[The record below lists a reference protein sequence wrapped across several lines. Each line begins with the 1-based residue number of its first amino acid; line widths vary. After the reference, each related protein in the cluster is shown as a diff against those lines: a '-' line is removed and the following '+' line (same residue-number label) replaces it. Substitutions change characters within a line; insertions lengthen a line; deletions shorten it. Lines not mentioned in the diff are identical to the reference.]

1 MPTAYLS
8 IDSDFWMSPK
18 KAFNALHGFYI
29 ALYKGK
35 LKSLRG
41 AWPWFNFP
49 VVAVQNHQ
57 QMLRHANN
65 HPADILI
72 NIDQHSGVAAENEIK
87 ELNCGTWISFVKWR
101 KQADYLWVRSG
112 PVWRGNCN
120 GNNVDG
126 YENRWNQGH
135 GWRKATSILR
145 SEKLDLCNLVKDY
158 TLTGVGLCMSPD
170 YIDREIE
177 GVFRKIVKLFE
188 IPYTKGRRNEDYARK
203 IRPGKL

>member
-1 MPTAYLS
+1 MTTAYLS
-8 IDSDFWMSPK
+8 VDIDYYQDPK
-18 KAFNALHGFYI
+18 KAFNALQGFYV

-35 LKSLRG
+35 LKGLKG
-41 AWPWFNFP
+41 TWVKPFP

-65 HPADILI
+65 HSADILI
-72 NIDQHSGVAAENEIK
+72 NIDQHSDVAAETEIK
-87 ELNCGTWISFVKWR
+87 ELNCGTWVSFVKWR
-101 KQADYLWVRSG
+101 KQASYLWVRSG
-112 PVWRGNCN
+112 PVWIGNCN

-135 GWRKATSILR
+135 GWKSAKSTLR
-145 SEKLDLCNLVKDY
+145 SEKLDLCKLVKGY

-203 IRPGKL
+203 IKPGKV